1 MVREWLEELATRG
14 MVLSL
19 ESTEKALNQLGEPQ
33 LCAPAIHVAG
43 SNGKGTACALIS
55 AALIL
60 SGHRVGTFTSPH
72 LSRVEERIRIDGV
85 PVSSEILDRQLK
97 RLHHV
102 VGELTFFEAT
112 WVAACLVFAAAK
124 VDVMVVE
131 VGLGGRLDATRT
143 CNAMACLVT
152 SISMEHSEILGHTIS
167 AIALEKAAI
176 ARPGI
181 PLLMKTLAEGKEEVE
196 AVHDVQWVAVDEA
209 DYREEAAVLAAAI
222 LLAAGFSDAAAMMP
236 QALSRFRFPAR
247 MQRISREGREYLL
260 DSAHNPS
267 GMRRFVAMLEPLIE
281 GTDWGLLFGSSPQLE
296 MQAFLEP
303 LIGLLVRQPAVD
315 VVCTEPQ
322 GGRYPAV
329 PASSFPFGRPIP
341 EPAEAIIQLRGSL
354 LVSCGS
360 LYLQGNLLSILGL
373 DSDQALSLL

>member
-1 MVREWLEELATRG
+1 MLCMA
-14 MVLSL
+14 
-19 ESTEKALNQLGEPQ
+19 KAMKGNRRLG
-33 LCAPAIHVAG
+33 A
-43 SNGKGTACALIS
+43 
-55 AALIL
+55 
-60 SGHRVGTFTSPH
+60 
-72 LSRVEERIRIDGV
+72 
-85 PVSSEILDRQLK
+85 
-97 RLHHV
+97 
-102 VGELTFFEAT
+102 
-112 WVAACLVFAAAK
+112 
-124 VDVMVVE
+124 
-131 VGLGGRLDATRT
+131 
-143 CNAMACLVT
+143 AMAGDGAVSGQRLPKRKTEFQYV
-152 SISMEHSEILGHTIS
+152 IEALKEQWGSM
-167 AIALEKAAI
+167 
-176 ARPGI
+176 
-181 PLLMKTLAEGKEEVE
+181 V
-196 AVHDVQWVAVDEA
+196 
-209 DYREEAAVLAAAI
+209 
-222 LLAAGFSDAAAMMP
+222 AMMP

-303 LIGLLVRQPAVD
+303 LIGLLARQPAVD